1 MHHHSGPVTNNPIII
16 KLSCAVT
23 LSPVLEV
30 SEIFT
35 VLHKLLCC
43 GLFSCFMG
51 NCILDHI
58 KTPKS
63 QVFQQNTKMSLDQSK
78 ENSKTFLPNYKLL
91 SFFHRYC
98 IRLGKK
104 KKKSKFEGGALMHIK
119 GKLSIRNQEGTAA
132 GKQIHFSMLGLFL
145 IFRIKS
151 SK

>member
-1 MHHHSGPVTNNPIII
+1 MHHHSGPVTNNPMII
-16 KLSCAVT
+16 KLSCALT
-23 LSPVLEV
+23 LSPVPEV

-63 QVFQQNTKMSLDQSK
+63 QVFQQNTKISLDQSK
-78 ENSKTFLPNYKLL
+78 ENGKTFLPNYKLFKL
-91 SFFHRYC
+91 FPQILHKTWK
-98 IRLGKK
+98 KK

-119 GKLSIRNQEGTAA
+119 GKLSIRKALQQENRSIYPY
-132 GKQIHFSMLGLFL
+132 QVYFSF
-145 IFRIKS
+145 S
-151 SK
+151 E